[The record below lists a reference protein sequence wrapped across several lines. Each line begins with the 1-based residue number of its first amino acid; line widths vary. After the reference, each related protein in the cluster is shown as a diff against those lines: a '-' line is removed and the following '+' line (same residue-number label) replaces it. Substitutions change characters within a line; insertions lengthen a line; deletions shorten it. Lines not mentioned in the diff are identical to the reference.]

1 MNFKATMSNFLTNK
15 LVLNIVSLIALFNV
29 IGYMVMGHF
38 NNVVLFIILAI
49 LVRYFSKNMIIVLG
63 IPIIFVN
70 LISLKGFRYEG
81 MENNTNDKNISDK
94 KVEAKEKK
102 VEAKKDIKQQEMI
115 RKINNQKSSQGL
127 AMTPLDDTPTSS
139 DATDTQ
145 ETFEAGRRKNRG
157 NQIDYAAT
165 VEDAYDQLN
174 SILGSDGIKSLTS
187 DTQNLMKQQAQ
198 LAESM
203 KNMAPLIQGIM
214 PMAKQAQDMMKTMGG
229 DGNQGLGNIM
239 DMAKKL
245 SSNMGVAK

>member
-1 MNFKATMSNFLTNK
+1 MNFKAAMSKFLTNK

-38 NNVVLFIILAI
+38 NNVILFILIAV

-63 IPIIFVN
+63 IPILFVN
-70 LISLKGFRYEG
+70 LLSLKGFRYEG
-81 MENNTNDKNISDK
+81 MENNANDT
-94 KVEAKEKK
+94 KVDAKEKK
-102 VEAKKDIKQQEMI
+102 AETKKDAKQDEMI
-115 RKINNQKSSQGL
+115 RKINYQKKSSQGL
-127 AMTPLDDTPTSS
+127 AMTPLDDTPT
-139 DATDTQ
+139 TDTQ

-157 NQIDYAAT
+157 SQIDYAAT

-174 SILGSDGIKSLTS
+174 SILGSDGIKRLTS

-203 KNMAPLIQGIM
+203 KGMAPLIEGIM
-214 PMAKQAQDMMKTMGG
+214 PMAKQAQDMMKSMGG
-229 DGNQGLGNIM
+229 DGESGLGNIM

-245 SSNMGVAK
+245 SSNMGTVKAN

>member
-1 MNFKATMSNFLTNK
+1 MNFKAAMSKFLTNK

-38 NNVVLFIILAI
+38 NNVILFILIAV

-63 IPIIFVN
+63 IPILFVN
-70 LISLKGFRYEG
+70 LLSLKGFRYEG
-81 MENNTNDKNISDK
+81 MENNTNDK
-94 KVEAKEKK
+94 KVDSKEKK
-102 VEAKKDIKQQEMI
+102 AETKKDAKQDEMI
-115 RKINNQKSSQGL
+115 RKINYQKKSSQGL
-127 AMTPLDDTPTSS
+127 AMTPLDDTPT
-139 DATDTQ
+139 TDTQ

-157 NQIDYAAT
+157 SQIDYAAT

-174 SILGSDGIKSLTS
+174 SILGSDGIKRLTS

-203 KNMAPLIQGIM
+203 KGMAPLIEGIM
-214 PMAKQAQDMMKTMGG
+214 PMAKQAQDMMKSMGG
-229 DGNQGLGNIM
+229 DGESGLGNIM

-245 SSNMGVAK
+245 SSNMSAAKAN

>member
-1 MNFKATMSNFLTNK
+1 MNFKAAMSKFLTNK

-38 NNVVLFIILAI
+38 NNVVLFILLAV

-63 IPIIFVN
+63 IPLIFVN
-70 LISLKGFRYEG
+70 LLSLKGFRYEG
-81 MENNTNDKNISDK
+81 MENNSNNKDVDDK
-94 KVEAKEKK
+94 KVEAKET
-102 VEAKKDIKQQEMI
+102 KKDVKQNEMI
-115 RKINNQKSSQGL
+115 RKINYQKKSSQGL
-127 AMTPLDDTPTSS
+127 AMTPLDDTS
-139 DATDTQ
+139 ADTQ

-157 NQIDYAAT
+157 SQIDYAAT

-174 SILGSDGIKSLTS
+174 SILGSDGIKRLTS

-203 KNMAPLIQGIM
+203 KGMAPLIEGIM

-229 DGNQGLGNIM
+229 DGNSGLGNIM

-245 SSNMGVAK
+245 SSNMSTAKAN